1 MTLIA
6 AALKVA
12 WNTANTAVLPEG
24 QRFLIDKLGHL
35 RDVPASVLMSA
46 CGVAPSVATGMLPS
60 IIGLT
65 PVCKENG
72 LSRLLAMVEG
82 RSNRTFKTWLSQQ
95 SQTWKDAVKIVAMN
109 GFTGSKIVT
118 AWDVPKAV
126 IVMAPFHVVR
136 LVGNALD
143 SFQRRVQI
151 SLHGFRDRKQHP
163 PYQVR
168 ITLHTSTDV
177 STDKQQCHLDRLF
190 VDKRQV
196 EVEVN
201 WGVYRRMTT
210 VDRTSSRREG

>member
-118 AWDVPKAV
+118 AWDVSKAV
-126 IVMAPFHVVR
+126 IVMAPPSMWSAWLGTRWIASKDESRSHSTGFGTVSNIR
-136 LVGNALD
+136 PTKSALRFIPALMCPLTSNNA
-143 SFQRRVQI
+143 I
-151 SLHGFRDRKQHP
+151 SIGCSSMNGKLRSRSTGAS
-163 PYQVR
+163 
-168 ITLHTSTDV
+168 TSA
-177 STDKQQCHLDRLF
+177 
-190 VDKRQV
+190 
-196 EVEVN
+196 
-201 WGVYRRMTT
+201 
-210 VDRTSSRREG
+210 